1 MTKYGIPV
9 LAALVL
15 ALAAVS
21 IARLR
26 PVRASAAPPSQPPK
40 AAYAT
45 QVGAVGL
52 VEAKS
57 ENISIGVPLAGL
69 VMQVDVKAGDHV
81 RKGQK
86 LFSLDDR
93 DLRSE
98 LALRKSS
105 LEVAR
110 AKLQKLLDSPRP
122 EDVPPAEARVSEAEQ
137 QLADA
142 EVQLRLIE
150 GVKDRR
156 AIREEDLERRRIA
169 VKAAKA
175 RLEEARANLGLLKA
189 GSWAPDIHI
198 AQSEVAEAERQVSRV
213 QADLDRLTV
222 TAPVDGEIL
231 NCNVRAGEYAPAGV
245 LPQPL
250 IVMGTVDELHVRADV
265 DEEDASRVKAGA
277 AAIAS
282 ARGDGSHQYPLRFVR
297 FEPLVRPKRNLTGD
311 GTERVDTRVLQ
322 VIFALDRQAPVYVG
336 QQMDVFI
343 QAGVAK

>member
-1 MTKYGIPV
+1 MTKYGVPV

-15 ALAAVS
+15 ALAALS

-26 PVRASAAPPSQPPK
+26 PVHASAAPPSQPPA

-52 VEAKS
+52 VEARS
-57 ENISIGVPLAGL
+57 ENISIGAPLAGL
-69 VMQVDVKAGDHV
+69 VMQVDVKAGDRV

-93 DLRSE
+93 DVRAE

-105 LEVAR
+105 LEVAQAR
-110 AKLQKLLDSPRP
+110 LQKLLDFPRA

-137 QLADA
+137 QLADT

-169 VKAAKA
+169 VKLAKA
-175 RLEEARANLGLLKA
+175 RLDEARANLALLKA
-189 GSWAPDIHI
+189 GSWAPDVRI
-198 AQSEVAEAERQVSRV
+198 AQSEVAEAERQVARV
-213 QADLDRLTV
+213 AADLGRLTV
-222 TAPVDGEIL
+222 TAPVDGEIF
-231 NCNVRAGEYAPAGV
+231 NCNVRAGEYAPAGA

-250 IVMGTVDELHVRADV
+250 IVMGAVDELHVRADV

-277 AAIAS
+277 TATATARSNIRCASCASSRWCSRNAI
-282 ARGDGSHQYPLRFVR
+282 
-297 FEPLVRPKRNLTGD
+297 
-311 GTERVDTRVLQ
+311 
-322 VIFALDRQAPVYVG
+322 
-336 QQMDVFI
+336 
-343 QAGVAK
+343 